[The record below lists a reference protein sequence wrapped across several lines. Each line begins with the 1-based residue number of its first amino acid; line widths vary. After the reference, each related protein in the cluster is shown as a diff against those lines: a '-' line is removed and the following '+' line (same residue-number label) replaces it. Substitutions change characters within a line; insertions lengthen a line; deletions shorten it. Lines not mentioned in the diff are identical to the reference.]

1 MSEGGKEAIRAD
13 DEVVSK
19 AEILTLKKQVRDLE
33 RVLGKK
39 TMENEILR
47 EAVKVAYKKMDNAV
61 AIVTGRGFPVK
72 RVAEVLGVSRS
83 QLSARLAGVSTPR
96 STYSK
101 VEDADLLPAVR
112 TLVDERPTYG
122 YRRIGALLNRERLK
136 NKLPKLNHKRI
147 YRLMSQ
153 NSLLLQRYT
162 GKPPGRAH
170 DGKIIT
176 IRPNLRWT
184 SDGFEIACWNGE
196 NVRTAFA
203 LDTCDREVMA
213 WCASTRG
220 ISGEMIRDLMV
231 ESVERR
237 FGSREL
243 PQPVQWL
250 SDNGSCYR
258 AHETIEFAI
267 RLGLVP
273 CFTPVRSPQSNGM
286 AESFVKTFKRDYV
299 YVHDRPDAQTV
310 LSQLSVWFEDYNE
323 SHPHK
328 ALQMKSPHEFI
339 RSFQPAACPV

>member
-1 MSEGGKEAIRAD
+1 M
-13 DEVVSK
+13 
-19 AEILTLKKQVRDLE
+19 
-33 RVLGKK
+33 
-39 TMENEILR
+39 
-47 EAVKVAYKKMDNAV
+47 
-61 AIVTGRGFPVK
+61 K
-72 RVAEVLGVSRS
+72 RVAEALEVSRS
-83 QLSARLAGVSTPR
+83 QLSERLRGVSTPR

-101 VEDADLLPAVR
+101 VADVDLLPPLR

-122 YRRIGALLNRERLK
+122 YRRITALLNRGRLK
-136 NKLPKLNHKRI
+136 NGLPRLNHKRI

-153 NSLLLQRYT
+153 NGMLLRRYS

-170 DGKIIT
+170 DGVIIT

-184 SDGFEIACWNGE
+184 SDGLEIACWNGE
-196 NVRTAFA
+196 VVRVAFA

-213 WCASTRG
+213 WCAGTSG

-237 FGSREL
+237 FGLGGL
-243 PQPVQWL
+243 PHPIQWL

-258 AHETIEFAI
+258 AHETIEFAT

-286 AESFVKTFKRDYV
+286 AEAFVKTFKRDYV

-310 LSQLSVWFEDYNE
+310 LSQLSAWFEDYNE

-328 ALQMKSPHEFI
+328 ALQMKSPREFI

>member
-1 MSEGGKEAIRAD
+1 M
-13 DEVVSK
+13 
-19 AEILTLKKQVRDLE
+19 
-33 RVLGKK
+33 
-39 TMENEILR
+39 
-47 EAVKVAYKKMDNAV
+47 
-61 AIVTGRGFPVK
+61 K
-72 RVAEVLGVSRS
+72 RVAEALGVSRS
-83 QLSARLAGVSTPR
+83 QLSERLSGVRRPR

-101 VEDADLLPAVR
+101 VGDADLLAPLR

-122 YRRIGALLNRERLK
+122 YRRITALLNRERLK
-136 NKLPKLNHKRI
+136 NALPRLNHKRI

-153 NSLLLQRYT
+153 NRMLLQRYT
-162 GKPPGRAH
+162 GKPPTRAH
-170 DGKIIT
+170 EGKIIT

-184 SDGFEIACWNGE
+184 SDGLEIACWNGE
-196 NVRTAFA
+196 VVRVAFA

-213 WCASTRG
+213 WCANAGG

-237 FGSREL
+237 FGNEGV
-243 PQPVQWL
+243 PHPIQWL

-258 AHETIEFAI
+258 AHETVEFAI

-286 AESFVKTFKRDYV
+286 AEAFVKTFKRDYV

-310 LSQLSVWFEDYNE
+310 LSQLSAWFEDYNE

-328 ALQMKSPHEFI
+328 ALRMKSPREFI